1 MMTEQELAALEA
13 KVMVYG
19 PLPQMDAAKLIAEIR
34 RLQNAHVACPACGSD
49 WDLNQPDTF
58 HTQLVDE
65 RNLLKKQIAD
75 AHVIYGVQIT
85 AMGETW
91 IDWDNGFPP
100 DVEIVGENRSGI
112 PTATHTARLVDIK
125 KIGEGE

>member
-1 MMTEQELAALEA
+1 MTEQELTALETLA
-13 KVMVYG
+13 YEKGHFISDFHIGHVE
-19 PLPQMDAAKLIAEIR
+19 QLIAEIR

-75 AHVIYGVQIT
+75 APTIHLQFTEMEGHDEFSGMSVQ
-85 AMGETW
+85 
-91 IDWDNGFPP
+91 DDFH
-100 DVEIVGENRSGI
+100 
-112 PTATHTARLVDIK
+112 THTARLVDIRLITNEIEEK
-125 KIGEGE
+125 